1 LFRAESP
8 NSDPEVPGGLH
19 QVQKR
24 LNAGRGAKVAQCP
37 TAVGD
42 QQTDKLIRLQE
53 LPDRMKTNIKRYVF
67 FRILSMM
74 DDILP
79 SYVILIVIIM
89 MM

>member
-1 LFRAESP
+1 
-8 NSDPEVPGGLH
+8 
-19 QVQKR
+19 
-24 LNAGRGAKVAQCP
+24 
-37 TAVGD
+37 
-42 QQTDKLIRLQE
+42 
-53 LPDRMKTNIKRYVF
+53 MKTNIKRYVF